1 MRVFASLRSVV
12 SALFHRSLVENEL
25 EEELR
30 THIQDRANDLE
41 RSGVPRAEA
50 ERRARIEFGGYQK
63 FKEEIREAQGTHF
76 LETLIQD
83 LRYALRMLRKSPGF
97 TAVAVLILALGIGA
111 NTAIFTL
118 INAVLLRDLPV
129 KDPQQLVLLDWASS
143 DFPAA
148 IQSLSGNMDERNGRT
163 TSTSFSY
170 PVFEKFAARKD
181 LFSKVFGFASVDPA
195 SVRVNGNTG
204 IAQVDVVTG
213 SFFSGLGVTPV
224 LGRAIS
230 DADEQPGAPPAAV
243 ISATYW
249 QAGFS
254 GDPTVLGKTIAVNG
268 SVFTVVGVAPPG
280 FFGVQPGRA
289 VELWLPASA
298 APELIQG
305 WASLTAR
312 ENWWLLVMG
321 RLKPGVSESQTL
333 AALDVL
339 LTQEATAGITPLPKA
354 EDIPHSELAPA
365 SRGLSDLRNQFS
377 RPLQVLMM
385 VVALVLLI
393 ACANV
398 ANLLLTR
405 AVVRNREISI
415 RLALGA
421 GRFRLVR
428 QLLTESVLLAT
439 VGAVLGFFLALWG
452 THILAVLITNPSRP
466 VEIALSVD
474 RAVLLFTILLSVATA
489 ILFGLAPALRA
500 TRVSLQSGLKENATG
515 AIGQSGVKF
524 RARKIL
530 GVAQTAISVV
540 LLVGAGLFVR
550 TLVKLENQNLGFNP
564 VNILTFR
571 LDPQLHGYSG
581 PRLVAFYN
589 DMLGRIQALPGV
601 ESVAVSSHRLMAGSA
616 SITLNITAEGVPPAS
631 TNKIAVWLNS
641 VSPNFLSTM
650 QIPTILGRGIGSQ
663 DAPGSPKVAVVNQA
677 FAHSFFGKLS
687 PIGRWIAF
695 EGPRGKPPERIA
707 VVGVTAD
714 AKYSDIHEPPPPTV
728 YLPFQQAA
736 GLRGMDFELRARG
749 NPPAL
754 ASTIRQT
761 VADADEDIPLENV
774 LTQTQQID
782 ASLLQE
788 RMFAKL
794 VSFFGGLALL
804 LACIGLYGVM
814 AYSVVQRTHEIGI
827 RKALGAQAGSV
838 LRMILRESLL
848 LVAAGAALGLLAAYF
863 SMRLIA
869 SFLFQLK
876 PTDPATFVGV
886 AILLLAITVAACYI
900 PARRAMRVD
909 PMVALR
915 HE

>member
-289 VELWLPASA
+289 VEL
-298 APELIQG
+298 
-305 WASLTAR
+305 
-312 ENWWLLVMG
+312 
-321 RLKPGVSESQTL
+321 
-333 AALDVL
+333 
-339 LTQEATAGITPLPKA
+339 
-354 EDIPHSELAPA
+354 
-365 SRGLSDLRNQFS
+365 
-377 RPLQVLMM
+377 
-385 VVALVLLI
+385 
-393 ACANV
+393 
-398 ANLLLTR
+398 
-405 AVVRNREISI
+405 
-415 RLALGA
+415 
-421 GRFRLVR
+421 
-428 QLLTESVLLAT
+428 
-439 VGAVLGFFLALWG
+439 GF
-452 THILAVLITNPSRP
+452 P
-466 VEIALSVD
+466 
-474 RAVLLFTILLSVATA
+474 
-489 ILFGLAPALRA
+489 PALR
-500 TRVSLQSGLKENATG
+500 RNSS
-515 AIGQSGVKF
+515 
-524 RARKIL
+524 RA
-530 GVAQTAISVV
+530 
-540 LLVGAGLFVR
+540 
-550 TLVKLENQNLGFNP
+550 
-564 VNILTFR
+564 
-571 LDPQLHGYSG
+571 G
-581 PRLVAFYN
+581 PA
-589 DMLGRIQALPGV
+589 
-601 ESVAVSSHRLMAGSA
+601 
-616 SITLNITAEGVPPAS
+616 
-631 TNKIAVWLNS
+631 
-641 VSPNFLSTM
+641 
-650 QIPTILGRGIGSQ
+650 
-663 DAPGSPKVAVVNQA
+663 
-677 FAHSFFGKLS
+677 
-687 PIGRWIAF
+687 
-695 EGPRGKPPERIA
+695 
-707 VVGVTAD
+707 
-714 AKYSDIHEPPPPTV
+714 
-728 YLPFQQAA
+728 
-736 GLRGMDFELRARG
+736 
-749 NPPAL
+749 
-754 ASTIRQT
+754 
-761 VADADEDIPLENV
+761 
-774 LTQTQQID
+774 
-782 ASLLQE
+782 
-788 RMFAKL
+788 
-794 VSFFGGLALL
+794 
-804 LACIGLYGVM
+804 
-814 AYSVVQRTHEIGI
+814 
-827 RKALGAQAGSV
+827 
-838 LRMILRESLL
+838 
-848 LVAAGAALGLLAAYF
+848 
-863 SMRLIA
+863 
-869 SFLFQLK
+869 
-876 PTDPATFVGV
+876 
-886 AILLLAITVAACYI
+886 
-900 PARRAMRVD
+900 
-909 PMVALR
+909 
-915 HE
+915 

>member
-1 MRVFASLRSVV
+1 MDAELRSHIE
-12 SALFHRSLVENEL
+12 AYAEDLV
-25 EEELR
+25 R
-30 THIQDRANDLE
+30 T
-41 RSGVPRAEA
+41 GVPKGEA
-50 ERRARIEFGGYQK
+50 MRRARMEFGGMERV
-63 FKEEIREAQGTHF
+63 KEECRESRGISFIESA
-76 LETLIQD
+76 LQD
-83 LRYALRMLRKSPGF
+83 LRFAFRMLRKSPGF
-97 TAVAVLILALGIGA
+97 TAVAVLTLALGIGA
-111 NTAIFTL
+111 NTAILTL
-118 INAVLLRDLPV
+118 IDAVLLRDLPV
-129 KDPQQLVLLDWASS
+129 KDPQQLVLLDWASR
-143 DFPAA
+143 DFPTA
-148 IQSLSGNMDERNGRT
+148 IQSLSGNMDESNGRT

-170 PVFEKFAARKD
+170 PVFEKFTAQKD

-195 SVRVNGNTG
+195 SARVNGNAS
-204 IAQVDVVTG
+204 IAEVDVVTG

-224 LGRAIS
+224 LGRVIS

-243 ISATYW
+243 ISAAYW
-249 QAGFS
+249 RAGFR
-254 GDPTVLGKTIAVNG
+254 GDPSVLGKTIAVNG
-268 SVFTVVGVAPPG
+268 LVFTVVGVAPPG

-289 VELWLPASA
+289 VEIWLPTSA
-298 APELIQG
+298 ASQLIPG

-321 RLKPGVSESQTL
+321 RLKPGVSEPQAR

-339 LTQEATAGITPLPKA
+339 LAQEATAGIIPPPKA

-365 SRGLSDLRNQFS
+365 SRGLSYLREQFS
-377 RPLQVLMM
+377 RPLQILMM

-405 AVVRNREISI
+405 GVGRNREISI

-421 GRFRLVR
+421 GRSRLVR

-439 VGAVLGFFLALWG
+439 SGTVLGFFLALWG
-452 THILAVLITNPSRP
+452 TRILVVLITDPAI
-466 VEIALSVD
+466 EIVWSVD
-474 RAVLLFTILLSVATA
+474 GAVLLFTILLSVATA

-500 TRVSLQSGLKENATG
+500 TRAGLQSGLKENATG
-515 AIGQSGVKF
+515 AIGQSGAKF

-530 GVAQTAISVV
+530 VVAQTAISVV
-540 LLVGAGLFVR
+540 LLVGAGLFLR
-550 TLVKLENQNLGFNP
+550 TLVKLKSQNLGFNP
-564 VNILTFR
+564 VNILMFR

-581 PRLVAFYN
+581 PRLLTFYK
-589 DMLGRIQALPGV
+589 DILGRIQALPGV
-601 ESVAVSSHRLMAGSA
+601 ESAALSSHRLMANSA

-663 DAPGSPKVAVVNQA
+663 DVAGSLKVAVVNQT
-677 FAHSFFGKLS
+677 FAHGFFGKLS
-687 PIGRWIAF
+687 PIGRWIAL
-695 EGPRGKPPERIA
+695 EGPRGKPPERIT

-714 AKYSDIHEPPPPTV
+714 AKYADIHEPPPPTV
-728 YLPFQQAA
+728 YLAFQQAA
-736 GLRGMDFELRARG
+736 SLRGMDFELRTSG
-749 NPPAL
+749 KPAAL
-754 ASTIRQT
+754 TSIIRQI
-761 VADADEDIPLENV
+761 VAAVDEDIPLENV

-827 RKALGAQAGSV
+827 RKALGAQEGSV

-848 LVAAGAALGLLAAYF
+848 LVAAGTALGLLAAYF
-863 SMRLIA
+863 STRVIA

-876 PTDPATFVGV
+876 PTDPATFIGV
-886 AILLLAITVAACYI
+886 AILLLAITFVACYI

-915 HE
+915 YE